1 MVVVVVSDLVFV
13 CRLDGLLLLFDDDLM
28 MLFDFDD
35 VALDDA
41 LLPLVARQSALS
53 RSAEMSRVDRR
64 RRRRRSC
71 GKKQKVIF
79 RWLGAIVF

>member
-1 MVVVVVSDLVFV
+1 MVVVVVVSDLEFI
-13 CRLDGLLLLFDDDLM
+13 CRLEGLLLLVDDDDDLM
-28 MLFDFDD
+28 MLFDFE
-35 VALDDA
+35 VALD
-41 LLPLVARQSALS
+41 LLPLVARQSAPS
-53 RSAEMSRVDRR
+53 RSAEMSRVV